1 MLLFEYI
8 RENFNIDG
16 YGFLVR
22 NIIDWTNTQSMD
34 REDTISTLVELLN
47 GIGIT
52 KEEIEKFYG

>member
-22 NIIDWTNTQSMD
+22 NIIDWTNAQSMD
-34 REDTISTLVELLN
+34 REDTISTLVELLD
-47 GIGIT
+47 GISIT